1 VPCSGAA
8 CNISQAKK
16 KIPRGFHVGANSVLQ
31 DCQVPTNKNGQIWP
45 HTDSKR
51 PLILKLK
58 KGQIL
63 KENLAKKAKISTKI

>member
-1 VPCSGAA
+1 MPCSGTA

-16 KIPRGFHVGANSVLQ
+16 KIPRGYHVGANSVLQ
-31 DCQVPTNKNGQIWP
+31 DCQVPTNKNGQ

-58 KGQIL
+58 KGQSL
-63 KENLAKKAKISTKI
+63 KENLAKKAKISSKI